1 MICKII
7 TGRLEVWDKTPLCC
21 FAMSLLVILSCNQ
34 VTQRKTTLGSKLP
47 LSEMISFV
55 KLVPRSSNQ
64 KYFNNVGTS
73 LHRKVFQSVF
83 FSPAFKNQPRVPWVQ
98 TRKKR
103 ETWQSPLLAFTKLYT
118 KTQASN
124 ISIIKIAASLPEKI
138 STELDVTTQSQLR
151 LCKDLNTI
159 CQQNSDAPKLLQ
171 GSPFEPFEP
180 EGLKRIKSRTAV
192 YL

>member
-47 LSEMISFV
+47 LSEMVSFA

-73 LHRKVFQSVF
+73 LNRKVFQSVF
-83 FSPAFKNQPRVPWVQ
+83 FSVQLFKINQEFHGFRQAKSV
-98 TRKKR
+98 KR
-103 ETWQSPLLAFTKLYT
+103 G
-118 KTQASN
+118 KTH
-124 ISIIKIAASLPEKI
+124 
-138 STELDVTTQSQLR
+138 
-151 LCKDLNTI
+151 
-159 CQQNSDAPKLLQ
+159 
-171 GSPFEPFEP
+171 F
-180 EGLKRIKSRTAV
+180 
-192 YL
+192 

>member
-83 FSPAFKNQPRVPWVQ
+83 FSVQLLNINQEFHGFRHTKSVKRGKTHFQPLQSCTQKHKHQ
-98 TRKKR
+98 T
-103 ETWQSPLLAFTKLYT
+103 
-118 KTQASN
+118 
-124 ISIIKIAASLPEKI
+124 
-138 STELDVTTQSQLR
+138 SQLSR
-151 LCKDLNTI
+151 
-159 CQQNSDAPKLLQ
+159 QQLHFPKRYQQSWMLQ
-171 GSPFEPFEP
+171 HS
-180 EGLKRIKSRTAV
+180 LSSYYVKI
-192 YL
+192 